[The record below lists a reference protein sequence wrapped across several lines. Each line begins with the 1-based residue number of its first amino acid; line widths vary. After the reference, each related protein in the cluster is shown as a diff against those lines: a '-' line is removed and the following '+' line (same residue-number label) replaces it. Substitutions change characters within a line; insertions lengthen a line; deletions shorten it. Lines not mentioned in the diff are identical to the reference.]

1 MSWDRDRLLM
11 ELSAF
16 SFGTQSEGEE
26 LNRYRAFYKQRFDDI
41 EGVDSSLGWVN
52 SGDFRLVLQVYRIAE
67 SVGTVFVFHGYF
79 DHAGIY
85 RHLIRFLLELGYNVV
100 VYDMPGH
107 GLSSGKRTSIT
118 DFKQYQEALDRVLEI
133 CDGQLTGPY
142 HAVGQSTGAAVL
154 IDRMSGVPKNDLFD
168 RVVLLAPLVRPAG
181 WAGVQLLHS
190 AVSPFFEVWRR
201 SFSVNSTDLHFTEF
215 LKKEDPLQSKTL
227 SVDWVGALKKWVRT
241 IETRASISK
250 SVSVVQGTADRT
262 VEWRH
267 NISVVCRLFK
277 QVKVNYIEGGH
288 HHLVNESEEKRKQ
301 VFRAIQQELGC
312 S

>member
-133 CDGQLTGPY
+133 CE
-142 HAVGQSTGAAVL
+142 
-154 IDRMSGVPKNDLFD
+154 DR
-168 RVVLLAPLVRPAG
+168 
-181 WAGVQLLHS
+181 
-190 AVSPFFEVWRR
+190 
-201 SFSVNSTDLHFTEF
+201 
-215 LKKEDPLQSKTL
+215 
-227 SVDWVGALKKWVRT
+227 
-241 IETRASISK
+241 K
-250 SVSVVQGTADRT
+250 SVV
-262 VEWRH
+262 
-267 NISVVCRLFK
+267 
-277 QVKVNYIEGGH
+277 
-288 HHLVNESEEKRKQ
+288 
-301 VFRAIQQELGC
+301 
-312 S
+312 